1 MNVEQGVRL
10 LAGSMTLLSVALTYW
25 VHPYF
30 VWLTIFVG
38 LNLVQSAFT
47 GICPAQWVL
56 QKLGLHSC
64 CKFDEKGNKHD

>member
-1 MNVEQGVRL
+1 MNVEQCVRL

-38 LNLVQSAFT
+38 L
-47 GICPAQWVL
+47 I
-56 QKLGLHSC
+56 
-64 CKFDEKGNKHD
+64 